1 MDEANAAVLREVK
14 RTLMHPAV
22 VERAVAHAE
31 RSILRQRSA
40 GEREA
45 VEAEL
50 TDVKKA
56 MRRLSAAIAKGG
68 ELDALV
74 TALGTHE
81 RERAELESKLEA
93 LRAPQPTIDPAEVR
107 QQLHGY
113 LKDWQN
119 LLMGHVGQAQQVLR
133 RLVIGR
139 LTFTPQADGYYAF
152 SGKGTVEPLLGGI
165 VPKLASPTRHSHHV
179 HPVRISLPRA
189 A

>member
-1 MDEANAAVLREVK
+1 MADADGAVLREMK
-14 RTLMHPAV
+14 KTLLHPQV
-22 VERAVAHAE
+22 VERALAHAE

-45 VEAEL
+45 IEAEL
-50 TDVKKA
+50 ADVKKG

-68 ELDALV
+68 KLDTLV
-74 TALGTHE
+74 AALGTHE
-81 RERAELESKLEA
+81 RQRAELESKLEA

-113 LKDWQN
+113 LKDWQK

-165 VPKLASPTRHSHHV
+165 VRKLASPTGFE
-179 HPVRISLPRA
+179 PVFWP
-189 A
+189 